1 MILFV
6 FHSEEGEYSAMCFFI
21 MFFISLLSAGV
32 FGGNSE
38 ASATLPKDPIAE
50 KPVSMVIPR
59 DLPFLPAQ
67 KEMEARGLRI
77 IALGDS
83 GTGSP
88 DQMKVA
94 RAIEKFCA
102 EKGCDLG
109 ILLGDNFQP
118 AGVQSVEDPQ
128 FIEKFEKPYAN
139 LGIPFFAILGAH
151 DWGRKGA
158 MYNWKAQIEY
168 TGRSKSWVMPSDVYS
183 VTWADLKLIALNTN
197 SFPRSTI
204 QKEWL
209 LKELENSP
217 VHWNLVMGHE
227 HIHAYGYHGDTDFL
241 VRDVLP
247 LLCGRADLYLSSHEH
262 SLQVLKADCGLPLVV
277 SGAAGTVRPVK
288 DQGPRAL
295 FVSSELGF
303 AYLQVKKEE
312 LIIQI
317 ISVDENV
324 RFALTIPKGKLQKQT
339 NR

>member
-1 MILFV
+1 MIFLYYIPRREL
-6 FHSEEGEYSAMCFFI
+6 SEMWFAM
-21 MFFISLLSAGV
+21 MVFISLFCAGIFV
-32 FGGNSE
+32 GNAE
-38 ASATLPKDPIAE
+38 ASATLPKDPVAE
-50 KPVSMVIPR
+50 KPVSIVIPR
-59 DLPFLPAQ
+59 DLPSLPAP
-67 KEMEARGLRI
+67 EEVEARGLRI
-77 IALGDS
+77 IAIGDS
-83 GTGSP
+83 GTGSQ
-88 DQMKVA
+88 DQEKVA

-109 ILLGDNFQP
+109 ILLGDNFHP
-118 AGVQSVEDPQ
+118 AGVQSVDDPQ
-128 FIEKFEKPYAN
+128 FVEKFEKPYAK

-183 VTWADLKLIALNTN
+183 VKWGNLKLIALNTN
-197 SFPRSTI
+197 SFPRSTV

-209 LKELENSP
+209 KKELENSSIG
-217 VHWNLVMGHE
+217 WNLVLGHE
-227 HIHAYGYHGDTDFL
+227 HIQAYGYHGDTDFL
-241 VRDVLP
+241 VRDALP

-288 DQGPRAL
+288 NQGPRAL

-312 LIIQI
+312 LIIQMV
-317 ISVDENV
+317 SADENV
-324 RFALTIPKGKLQKQT
+324 RYTLTLAKGRLQE
-339 NR
+339 